1 MEYLQTHI
9 PGLDQILHGG
19 LPAHSTTLISGG
31 PGSGKTILASQIV
44 FNNIRPPQKALFVS
58 TISEPLGRILRYMQK
73 FSFFQQDLIPET
85 VIYEDI
91 GPDLLEGNGARA
103 VQRLEELLLQ
113 HQPEFL
119 VIDSIRAMSALSDS
133 PVNSRRNLF
142 RLAALLTTLP
152 CNTFLVGEYQSH
164 EFASTVEASIVD
176 NIILLDRRQVSV
188 YEQRILT
195 VEKLRGSNYIPG
207 EHTFRITN
215 NGISIFPR
223 FTTPTTPAK
232 YTPSRSYAPTGIP
245 GMDDNLLPGG
255 LLRGTTTL
263 VVGDPGVGKT
273 VTALHFLL
281 NGIRQGDAGVY
292 ISFQEDPHQLAQIAR
307 NFGFDIQALTS
318 TNKLTLLYTSPVEL
332 NIDEHAQKM
341 LTAIQQIHAQ
351 RVVIDSTGDL
361 EAGAHGNTER
371 YFNFIYSLV
380 QWFKDNGITA
390 LLTAE
395 MSGLFGDEITLTG
408 RGVSHIADTL
418 ILLRYTELEGEIRRA
433 ITVLAARGSDHS
445 KEVREYLISEKEG
458 PRIGPPLHH
467 TFSILTPTQ
476 RSSKKDI

>member
-1 MEYLQTHI
+1 MDYLQTRI
-9 PGLDQILHGG
+9 SGLDQILHGG
-19 LPAHSTTLISGG
+19 LPTHSTTLISGG
-31 PGSGKTILASQIV
+31 PGSGKTVLASQIV
-44 FNNIRPPQKALFVS
+44 FQNIRPPQKALFVS
-58 TISEPLGRILRYMQK
+58 TISEPLGRILRYMQG
-73 FSFFQQDLIPET
+73 FSFFQQGLVPET

-91 GPDLLEGNGARA
+91 GPDLLEGNGTRA

-113 HQPEFL
+113 HQPAFL

-133 PVNSRRNLF
+133 AVNSRRNLF

-152 CNTFLVGEYQSH
+152 CNTLLVGEYQPH

-176 NIILLDRRQVSV
+176 NILLLDRRQVGLH
-188 YEQRILT
+188 EQRVLS
-195 VEKLRGSNYIPG
+195 VEKLRGSDYFPG
-207 EHTFRITN
+207 EHTFRISQD
-215 NGISIFPR
+215 GITVFPR
-223 FTTPTTPAK
+223 FTTPPIPLA

-245 GMDDNLLPGG
+245 GLDDEVLPGG

-263 VVGDPGVGKT
+263 LVGDPGVGKT

-281 NGIRQGDAGVY
+281 NGIRQGEAGVY
-292 ISFQEDPHQLAQIAR
+292 ISFQEDPSQLAQIAR
-307 NFGFDIQALTS
+307 NFGFDMGALTS
-318 TNKLTLLYTSPVEL
+318 TNQLTLLYTSPVEL

-341 LTAIQQIHAQ
+341 LTAIRQIHAQ
-351 RVVIDSTGDL
+351 RVVIDSIGDL

-380 QWFKDNGITA
+380 QWFKNSGITA

-395 MSGLFGDEITLTG
+395 MSGLFGSELTLTG
-408 RGVSHIADTL
+408 RGVSHIADAL

-445 KEVREYLISEKEG
+445 KQVREYLISEKEG
-458 PRIGPPLHH
+458 PRIGHSLHH
-467 TFSILTPTQ
+467 TFSMLTPTQ
-476 RSSKKDI
+476 RSSNI